1 MTLPDPQNS
10 QEITPPA
17 KIPYRPLII
26 TLLMQTLATMAAFS
40 APTLA
45 PEIAR
50 DLQVDGNLI
59 GFFVST
65 VYGIGIFSAVLSPDF
80 IVKFGAVRVGQFVM
94 LGVVA
99 MLLIA
104 GSGGVAALALCA
116 FVLGSGYG
124 ATAPVS
130 THLLIPRT
138 NPRVLNL
145 VFSIRQ
151 IGVPLGGVLGALLLP
166 VLAVSFG
173 WRMAFYVQIIPSII
187 LILYFQYYRTAW
199 DADRTP
205 THKLFKA
212 EGLRPLYLLRDNPVI
227 RLLAIASFCYAGIQL
242 CFIGFMALHLTDETG
257 LDLVAAGQ
265 VLALYQIAGV
275 TSRPLWGWL
284 ADKYISPIK
293 LLGILGLVMA
303 AAALAAGQFS
313 ESWPIWGL
321 LLVSMIAGATASGF
335 TGIAYGAYAFYGGK
349 YRTEATALG
358 SSAMFSGVLI
368 LPTSFGLLVGYLDH
382 YWLAYGILALIAT
395 ASGVMLLAAKV
406 PAVESSGK

>member
-1 MTLPDPQNS
+1 MSLSDPPIPQKS
-10 QEITPPA
+10 PPITG
-17 KIPYRPLII
+17 IPYGPLIL

-80 IVKFGAVRVGQFVM
+80 IAKYGAVRVGQFVM

-116 FVLGSGYG
+116 IVLGSGYG

-173 WRMAFYVQIIPSII
+173 WRVAFYVQVIPALI
-187 LILYFQYYRTAW
+187 LILWYQYYRSSW
-199 DADRTP
+199 DSDRKP
-205 THKLFKA
+205 AHKLFKA
-212 EGLRPLYLLRDNPVI
+212 EGLRPLYLLRDNSVI

-257 LDLVAAGQ
+257 LDLVTAGQ

-284 ADKYISPIK
+284 ADKYISAIK
-293 LLGILGLVMA
+293 LLAFLGFLMA
-303 AAALAAGQFS
+303 GAALAAGQFS
-313 ESWPIWGL
+313 VDWPIWIIL
-321 LLVSMIAGATASGF
+321 IVSVIAGGTASGF
-335 TGIAYGAYAFYGGK
+335 TGIAYGAFAVYGGK

-358 SSAMFSGVLI
+358 SSAMFAGVLI
-368 LPTSFGLLVGYLDH
+368 LPTVFGLLVGHLDH
-382 YWLAYGILALIAT
+382 YWLSYGILAVIAT
-395 ASGVMLLAAKV
+395 LSGLMLMIAKV
-406 PAVESSGK
+406 PAAAGFGK